1 MFQKT
6 ERNVPP
12 QTATKIEASENIDD
26 FDRAFAQVVTPKPS
40 TPHEGP
46 KSLSENIMRD
56 CIVFAT

>member
-46 KSLSENIMRD
+46 KK
-56 CIVFAT
+56 